1 MTSLFFSDFLMTVG
15 GWRNGNSYLD
25 TVELKSLSPDA
36 PLPECLTSP
45 RGNFPTKLRGAVGIS
60 LGESAS
66 SDGVETA
73 PNLIDRYCQ

>member
-15 GWRNGNSYLD
+15 GYRSGFLD

-36 PLPECLTSP
+36 PLPECLRSP
-45 RGNFPTKLRGAVGIS
+45 RGNFPTRLYGAVGIS

>member
-1 MTSLFFSDFLMTVG
+1 MTSLFFSDFLMIVG
-15 GWRNGNSYLD
+15 GRGENGDHLD

-36 PLPECLTSP
+36 PLPECLRSP

-60 LGESAS
+60 LGESVS

-73 PNLIDRYCQ
+73 LHQS

>member
-15 GWRNGNSYLD
+15 GYYGGYLD

-45 RGNFPTKLRGAVGIS
+45 RGNFPTRLYGAVGIS